1 MNQYE
6 TKTLANQVIGDGNI
20 LENLYFTNYG
30 PVCYQVCQENSEL
43 NKEVVIPGFN
53 VETDTY
59 YFGPY
64 INYEEAEAKFNS
76 IQLDEISGIGYVCI
90 EDRSIKKVRKEMI
103 IVKYSCD

>member
-1 MNQYE
+1 MNQHE
-6 TKTLANQVIGDGNI
+6 TETLTNQIIGDGNI
-20 LENLYFTNYG
+20 LENLYFVTYG
-30 PVCYQVCQENSEL
+30 PVYYQECQENSEL

-64 INYEEAEAKFNS
+64 SSYEEADTKFNS

-90 EDRSIKKVRKEMI
+90 EDRSIEKIKKEMI
-103 IVKYSCD
+103 LVKYSCD